1 MNVDFDLGSVIGRMV
16 LLNLLLYFAP
26 TPGGSGIAEGG
37 FVLLFNEFLPSGMV
51 GIVAVAWRFIVEY
64 VPFFVGFYFTIK
76 AFGEDFMNAKQ
87 KAAEAKKKSL

>member
-1 MNVDFDLGSVIGRMV
+1 
-16 LLNLLLYFAP
+16 
-26 TPGGSGIAEGG
+26 
-37 FVLLFNEFLPSGMV
+37 MV

-87 KAAEAKKKSL
+87 KAAEAKKKSS